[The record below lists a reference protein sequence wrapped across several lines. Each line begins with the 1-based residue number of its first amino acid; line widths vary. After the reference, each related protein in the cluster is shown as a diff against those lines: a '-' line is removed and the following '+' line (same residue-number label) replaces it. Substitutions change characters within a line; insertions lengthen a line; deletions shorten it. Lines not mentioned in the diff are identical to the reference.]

1 MFKRNF
7 HRLARRLSSLVA
19 IVTLLAFQTSSLS
32 IAWAMNAARG
42 GALPQPLPLF
52 PADNWWNLDISSW
65 PVDSNSASFISFINN
80 GGTRRLHPDFGGN
93 AGSGYAIYGMPYAVV
108 TSVTNADLKAVQ
120 FDYAD
125 ESDGVD
131 HFTNTSFPFYP
142 IPSEAITQPYW
153 IEGGD
158 PGNVDLRSSEDRHL
172 LIVDKDRNYLYEL
185 YNVFYNTTQGKWFA
199 GSGAFFDM
207 NTNSRRPDGWTSA
220 DAAGLAI
227 LPGLVRYD
235 EVYDPNAEISHA
247 LRVTVRATNGYVYP
261 ASHRA
266 GSTAGALPMGA
277 RLRLKAS
284 VDITQRTSD
293 PNVQKIFRAMQKYGL
308 IVADNGSDMYITGT
322 YDTRW
327 NNDILNPAFAN
338 VSASDFEVIQLGYN
352 PAQTAQPNL
361 SSLVLNPSS
370 ITGGQ
375 SATGTVT
382 LTATA
387 PSGGVVV
394 TLSSANLA
402 ASVPSSI
409 TIPANSSSA
418 SFTISTTTV
427 TTTTAGNITATYS
440 GASKS
445 ATLTVNPPAPAA
457 ISSLTLSPSTIVG
470 GSAATGT
477 VTLTKAA
484 PAGGIVVN
492 LTSSNSIRAKVPA
505 TVLIPAD
512 ALSQVFNITT
522 TATKQ
527 KTNVRITASYA
538 GVNKSAT
545 LTIVRR

>member
-7 HRLARRLSSLVA
+7 HRLARRLPSLVA

-131 HFTNTSFPFYP
+131 HSTNTSFPFYP

-235 EVYDPNAEISHA
+235 EVYDPNAEIRHA

-266 GSTAGALPMGA
+266 GSTASALPMGA

-284 VDITQRTSD
+284 VDITQRTGD

-375 SATGTVT
+375 NATGTVT

-387 PSGGVVV
+387 PSGSVAV
-394 TLSSANLA
+394 TLSSANSA
-402 ASVPSSI
+402 ASVPSSVV
-409 TIPANSSSA
+409 IPATSSSA
-418 SFTISTTTV
+418 NFTI
-427 TTTTAGNITATYS
+427 TTTAVTATTVGNITATYS

-470 GSAATGT
+470 GSTATGT

-492 LTSSNSIRAKVPA
+492 LTSSNSTRAKVPA
-505 TVLIPAD
+505 TVLIPAG

-538 GVNKSAT
+538 GVNNSAT